1 MMKRILSIILC
12 TLLIMSLV
20 GCKNEPAKYDSKAA
34 SSITETVETSSI
46 NVTSGEQEDKKSDD
60 ITIKETESVTTE
72 ESDSTSETKSTT
84 AEKETT
90 EKAEPPTQKVEET
103 KPQPKPTETQTEQKP
118 KEEPVKETTATTE
131 PAVTETPYVRPS
143 AAEVEQAVV
152 KYVNQYRAA
161 QGDTQTTVLP
171 GLTNVARYRAKQ
183 LTTNFAHTDIREVC
197 AELKYGKYVDLT
209 EYGHPESDN
218 YYEGYNREAIAKG
231 GWGGTADEI
240 AERIAT
246 GFKNSTN
253 HWRYVGDS
261 KYSYMA
267 VGATYNE
274 ADGLWYICICM
285 SKENYG
291 G

>member
-1 MMKRILSIILC
+1 MMKKLLSVILC
-12 TLLIMSLV
+12 VLLIMSLS
-20 GCKNEPAKYDSKAA
+20 GCKNETVGNGSEIT
-34 SSITETVETSSI
+34 SSITETAQTSVADVTSS
-46 NVTSGEQEDKKSDD
+46 NEETTTSDD
-60 ITIKETESVTTE
+60 TTATESETVTTV
-72 ESDSTSETKSTT
+72 ESESMPETIPIPT
-84 AEKETT
+84 EKETT
-90 EKAEPPTQKVEET
+90 EKVQPPTQKVEET
-103 KPQPKPTETQTEQKP
+103 KPQPKPTETQTEQTL
-118 KEEPVKETTATTE
+118 KEEPVKEPTTTTE
-131 PAVTETPYVRPS
+131 PVVTETPYVRPS

-152 KYVNQYRAA
+152 KYVNQYRSA
-161 QGDTQTTVLP
+161 QGDTQTTVLN

-183 LTTNFAHTDIREVC
+183 LTTNFAHADIRAIC
-197 AELKYGKYVDLT
+197 AELQYGKYVDLT
-209 EYGHPESDN
+209 EYGHPETDN

-267 VGATYNE
+267 VGAIYNE
-274 ADGLWYICICM
+274 ADNQWYICICM

>member
-1 MMKRILSIILC
+1 MMKRLLSAILC
-12 TLLIMSLV
+12 VLLIISLS
-20 GCKNEPAKYDSKAA
+20 GCKNEPAEYDSSAA
-34 SSITETVETSSI
+34 SSITETVETTSVV
-46 NVTSGEQEDKKSDD
+46 VTSGEQEDEKSDD
-60 ITIKETESVTTE
+60 ITIEETESAIAE
-72 ESDSTSETKSTT
+72 ESNSTSETESTT

-90 EKAEPPTQKVEET
+90 EKAQPPTQKVEET

-118 KEEPVKETTATTE
+118 KEESVKETTATTE

-161 QGDTQTTVLP
+161 QGDTQTTVLT
-171 GLTNVARYRAKQ
+171 GLTNVARYRARQ
-183 LTTNFAHTDIREVC
+183 LITNFAHADIREVC

-209 EYGHPESDN
+209 EYGHPETDN

-240 AERIAT
+240 AERIAM

-261 KYSYMA
+261 KYGYMA
-267 VGATYNE
+267 VGAIYNE
-274 ADGLWYICICM
+274 ADNQWYICICM

>member
-1 MMKRILSIILC
+1 MMKRLLSAILC
-12 TLLIMSLV
+12 VLLIMSLS
-20 GCKNEPAKYDSKAA
+20 GCKNEPAEYDSSAA
-34 SSITETVETSSI
+34 SSITETVETTSI
-46 NVTSGEQEDKKSDD
+46 VVTSGEQENDKSDD
-60 ITIKETESVTTE
+60 ITIEEAESAITE
-72 ESDSTSETKSTT
+72 ESNSTSETKSTT

-90 EKAEPPTQKVEET
+90 EKAQPPTQKVEET
-103 KPQPKPTETQTEQKP
+103 KPQPTETQTEQKP

-161 QGDTQTTVLP
+161 QGDTQTTVLT

-183 LTTNFAHTDIREVC
+183 LTTNFVHADIREVC

-253 HWRYVGDS
+253 HWRYVGNS

-267 VGATYNE
+267 VGAIYNE
-274 ADGLWYICICM
+274 TDNQWYICICM

>member
-12 TLLIMSLV
+12 GLLIMSLC
-20 GCKNEPAKYDSKAA
+20 GCNKEPAQRDISSA
-34 SSITETVETSSI
+34 SSVTETIKIPPTDVTSAKQEDETS
-46 NVTSGEQEDKKSDD
+46 DD
-60 ITIKETESVTTE
+60 NTVKETESAITE
-72 ESDSTSETKSTT
+72 ESNSTSETQSTT

-90 EKAEPPTQKVEET
+90 EKAKPPTQKVEET
-103 KPQPKPTETQTEQKP
+103 KPQSTPTETQPETKPTE
-118 KEEPVKETTATTE
+118 ETVKETIETTE
-131 PAVTETPYVRPS
+131 PTEAKKPYVRPN
-143 AAEVEQAVV
+143 ADEVEKAVV
-152 KYVNQYRAA
+152 KYVNQYRLA
-161 QGDTQTTVLP
+161 QGDTQTTVLS
-171 GLTNVARYRAKQ
+171 GLTNVARYRANQ
-183 LTTNFAHTDIREVC
+183 LISNFAHTDIRTVC

-261 KYSYMA
+261 KYSYIA
-267 VGATYNE
+267 VGVTYNE
-274 ADGLWYICICM
+274 ADGQWYVCICM